1 MYARSARVWTAEAT
15 PRCATLTDSSRMGVR
30 RDEGP
35 DAGAASQRRAAILV
49 PVLNEARLLERAL
62 ARMGEQELDG
72 ELEILVIDGGSTDG
86 SPGTVARVAQRDD
99 RIRLLDNPAGRTPNA
114 LNIGLRAARGAY
126 VARMDAHTYY
136 PRDYIARGIERL
148 EHGDVACAS
157 GPQLAFGDQ
166 PTSRA
171 VALALQSPL
180 GVGGAR
186 FRRAGGQ
193 EEDVDSGFCG
203 VWRRDLLLEL
213 GGWDEDW
220 PVNQDAE
227 LAARIRARG
236 GRIVC
241 LPEMAAQYVPRSS
254 LSALARQYWRYGQY
268 RVKTAGRHPAGLRR
282 SHVLPPGLVGVV
294 ASCVLPTR
302 LVRPLRWALALY
314 GTALLA
320 EGQRMARRQ
329 SSRHHGVRVTAALA
343 TMHLFWGAGFLEG
356 CRRFG
361 VPGRALTGLLRKAPR
376 PSPSGTP
383 DLPRYTTNIRDGV
396 DWARYLRV
404 IARCVAQRTC

>member
-1 MYARSARVWTAEAT
+1 
-15 PRCATLTDSSRMGVR
+15 
-30 RDEGP
+30 
-35 DAGAASQRRAAILV
+35 
-49 PVLNEARLLERAL
+49 LERAL
-62 ARMGEQELDG
+62 ARMGEQKLDG

-86 SPGTVARVAQRDD
+86 SPDTVARVAQRDD

-166 PTSRA
+166 PSSRA

-282 SHVLPPGLVGVV
+282 SHVLPPGLVGIV
-294 ASCVLPTR
+294 ASSVLPTR

-314 GTALLA
+314 ATVLLA

-329 SSRHHGVRVTAALA
+329 SSRDHGVRVTAALA

-361 VPGRALTGLLRKAPR
+361 VPRRALTGLLRKAPR
-376 PSPSGTP
+376 PGPSATP
-383 DLPRYTTNIRDGV
+383 DLRIGYVVSPFPAPSETFVLREWVEDRRAA
-396 DWARYLRV
+396 WRAR
-404 IARCVAQRTC
+404 

>member
-1 MYARSARVWTAEAT
+1 
-15 PRCATLTDSSRMGVR
+15 MGVR
-30 RDEGP
+30 CDEGP

-72 ELEILVIDGGSTDG
+72 ELEILVIDGRSTDG
-86 SPGTVARVAQRDD
+86 SPDTVARVAQRDD

-148 EHGDVACAS
+148 EHGDVACVS
-157 GPQLAFGDQ
+157 GPQLAFGNQ

-186 FRRAGGQ
+186 FRRAGRQ

-294 ASCVLPTR
+294 ASSVLPTR

-314 GTALLA
+314 GTVLLA

-329 SSRHHGVRVTAALA
+329 SARHHGVRVTAALA

-361 VPGRALTGLLRKAPR
+361 VPRRALTGLLRKAPR
-376 PSPSGTP
+376 PSPSGPP
-383 DLPRYTTNIRDGV
+383 DLPCYTTNIRDGV
-396 DWARYLRV
+396 DWARCLRV
-404 IARCVAQRTC
+404 IARCVAQRAR